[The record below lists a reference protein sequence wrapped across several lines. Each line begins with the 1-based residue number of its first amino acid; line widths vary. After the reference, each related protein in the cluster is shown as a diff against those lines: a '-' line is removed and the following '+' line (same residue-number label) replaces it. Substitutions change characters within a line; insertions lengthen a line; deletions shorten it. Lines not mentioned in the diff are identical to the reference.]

1 MLKKLINYTKNLKYR
16 NLLHIVG
23 GCLIAFLPNLILN
36 NLIGLIIGVWLCAI
50 VSHLWE
56 LEQVKSYKAK
66 YSQSDIL
73 LTMLGGLI
81 IGIILATN
89 WNRGAYVN

>member
-1 MLKKLINYTKNLKYR
+1 MKQLINFTKNWKHR

-23 GCLIAFLPNLILN
+23 GILIAFLPNLILG

-50 VSHLWE
+50 ISHLWE
-56 LEQVKSYKAK
+56 LEQVKSFKAK
-66 YSQSDIL
+66 YSEKDIL

-81 IGIILATN
+81 VGIIFQVL
-89 WNRGAYVN
+89 

>member
-1 MLKKLINYTKNLKYR
+1 MLKKIIEITKNWKNR

-23 GCLIAFLPNLILN
+23 GILIAFLPNLILN
-36 NLIGLIIGVWLCAI
+36 DLIGLIIGVWLCAL

-56 LEQVKSYKAK
+56 LEQVKSYKGK

-81 IGIILATN
+81 IGIIL
-89 WNRGAYVN
+89 